1 MANAALDKRLAVEK
15 LTIRSDAQAKTWPSI
30 DTRPMILLILLGIT
44 LGLFLLNVTTG
55 SVDIPLGQV
64 VKIIAGLDAEKRTWE
79 IIVMK
84 FRLPKAITASLAG
97 AALAVA
103 GLQMQTLFRNPLA
116 DPFVLGIN
124 SGASL
129 GVALVVLSAGSAG
142 IGAALVNG
150 LDLRGDIGLAIA
162 ASLGAGVVLALVMAV
177 ARRVHSTMTLLI
189 LGLMFSYI
197 TGSLVSLL
205 MYFAITERIQ
215 AFINWGFGS
224 FSTVTWGQMQVF
236 APVVVIGLV
245 LALALAKQLNALLLG
260 EVYARSMGMNVR
272 RVRLGIIVSGAMLAG
287 VVTAFCGPIA
297 FIGVAVPHLTRAIL
311 GTSDHRVTLPANILM
326 GASLA
331 LIADLVAQMP
341 GSQTVLPLNAVTALI
356 GAPVVAWVILRQ
368 RNMRGAFGG

>member
-1 MANAALDKRLAVEK
+1 MANAALKDSIAVGK
-15 LTIRSDAQAKTWPSI
+15 SRGWIGTQAITLPNVGRR
-30 DTRPMILLILLGIT
+30 TLILLILLAVT
-44 LGLFLLNVTTG
+44 TGLFLLNVTTG
-55 SVDIPLGQV
+55 SVEIPLGQV
-64 VKIIAGLDAEKRTWE
+64 VKIIAGMDAEKRTWE

-142 IGAALVNG
+142 LGATLVNG
-150 LDLRGDIGLAIA
+150 LDLRGDIGLATA

-224 FSTVTWGQMQVF
+224 FGTVTWSQMHVF
-236 APVVVIGLV
+236 APVVGIGLL
-245 LALALAKQLNALLLG
+245 LALALSKQLNALLLG

-272 RVRLGIIVSGAMLAG
+272 RARIGIIVSGAMLAG

-297 FIGVAVPHLTRAIL
+297 FIGVAVPHLTRIL
-311 GTSDHRVTLPANILM
+311 MGTSDHRVGLPANILM

-356 GAPVVAWVILRQ
+356 GAPIVAWVILRQ
-368 RNMRGAFGG
+368 RNLRAAFGG